1 MKAWANVLIPA
12 MILGVCG
19 TLFSSIQDITML
31 KTEDINIQR
40 ELVELKAG
48 QAQILQFLLE
58 MKKK

>member
-1 MKAWANVLIPA
+1 MKAWVNVLIPA

-48 QAQILQFLLE
+48 QAQILQ
-58 MKKK
+58 